1 MGNILKHIHCQK
13 VKICKNT
20 GVYLQCIFASTLNDM
35 YFNKFKKL
43 PDVLDVVLPE
53 FDTQSK
59 CAYSYNNS
67 ALLSFDLEKSESST
81 KSEAKFFIMYNI
93 GFKIPLRK
101 RLPKKVLDVLK
112 QEYASRNTYTA
123 QFIHVVCPTTGE
135 PMTNSLFN
143 HDIEYSIVYDE
154 NQSLHVR
161 MKNAFNN

>member
-67 ALLSFDLEKSESST
+67 ALSSFDLEKSESST

-93 GFKIPLRK
+93 GFKIPL
-101 RLPKKVLDVLK
+101 
-112 QEYASRNTYTA
+112 
-123 QFIHVVCPTTGE
+123 
-135 PMTNSLFN
+135 
-143 HDIEYSIVYDE
+143 
-154 NQSLHVR
+154 
-161 MKNAFNN
+161 